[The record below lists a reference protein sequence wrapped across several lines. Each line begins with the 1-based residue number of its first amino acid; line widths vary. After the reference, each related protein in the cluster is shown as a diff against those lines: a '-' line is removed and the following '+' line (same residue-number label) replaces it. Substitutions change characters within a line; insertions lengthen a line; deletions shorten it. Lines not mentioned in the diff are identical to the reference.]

1 MADPAQNTQAD
12 VVKVLD
18 KIKSEMMQR
27 KQLRAQN
34 ETNKQLE
41 KMNRNLSKLESAS
54 KQDKKAAEKPF
65 EIRFPTVAEIVSGF
79 ARMSPI
85 FTRDFGAWMK
95 DTTDIGAEG
104 NRELEN
110 IAGKIDRLGDITRMP
125 TDDTS
130 LEYLNLISDQLKSAN
145 DDTLKRMDE
154 QGLSLTRVGSFL
166 NMIDGVL
173 IEIRDDTADLK
184 KNSDES
190 LTRLSS
196 IENKI
201 GRVGGHIVGALQRIF
216 DGDEKAR
223 EKEEMR
229 QGETSKETGGHPQ
242 ASSIIPKDDDQKDDS
257 SGIGAAVAAMLGLNA
272 LKGFLLKPFSAIG
285 KVLGVFF
292 GMFGKLGEGITKLLG
307 PFGKVFKFLKV
318 GPLALLSMIWD
329 FGKGFI
335 DAKEILGKGAV
346 TIVDRVRAGISELV
360 GGFGDLFDWVAKI
373 FGFDTDA
380 GKTLRKYTLMLTEAP
395 ARWLNGI
402 VDWVTNDLFA
412 GITKGTSLTDIPGKL
427 ADNLQTELMKLVD
440 WISGGI
446 SSFVDEGIGVANKVI
461 DDIKKGFAE
470 NVKKPFFNML
480 NAITNAM
487 FDIVDKFVSIIP
499 DALGGQAAK
508 QKMDEARKSM
518 QIGVDETPSPN
529 TPVDSQ
535 PQTPPQPNIDPQTLT
550 PMPSGVSSD
559 YKNVTDDR
567 TSQLKDAY
575 GSIGGGSLGAAMP
588 TQGRALSNIEQV
600 QGGYA
605 PPPASVVMPVQQN
618 VDASKKVNTTN
629 NFNSNSLEPTNKT
642 DNGRI
647 LWEW

>member
-18 KIKSEMMQR
+18 KIKAEMMQR

-41 KMNRNLSKLESAS
+41 RMNRNLSKLESAS

-154 QGLSLTRVGSFL
+154 QGQSLTRTSSFL

-173 IEIRDDTADLK
+173 IEIRDDAADLK

-216 DGDEKAR
+216 DSDEKAR

-242 ASSIIPKDDDQKDDS
+242 AGSVIPKDDDQKDNS
-257 SGIGAAVAAMLGLNA
+257 SGGGALAAIAGLLGLNA
-272 LKGFLLKPFSAIG
+272 IKGLLTKPMGMFLRFFKGFG
-285 KVLGVFF
+285 KMEF
-292 GMFGKLGEGITKLLG
+292 GISKLLG
-307 PFGKVFKFLKV
+307 PLGKVTRFLKV
-318 GPLALLSMIWD
+318 GPLALLSSAID

-335 DAKEILGKGAV
+335 NAKEILGKSEV
-346 TIVDRVRAGISELV
+346 TIVDRVRAGSVEIM
-360 GGFGDLFDWVAKI
+360 GGFGDLVDWVAGI
-373 FGFDTDA
+373 FGFNTTF
-380 GKTLRKYTLMLTEAP
+380 GKDFRNIWLKITEAP
-395 ARWLNGI
+395 TKWAQSI
-402 VDWVTNDLFA
+402 VDWFSNGLFS
-412 GITKGTSLTDIPGKL
+412 GITKDTSLTDIPGKL
-427 ADNLQTELMKLVD
+427 ADNLQTELKKLVD

-499 DALGGQAAK
+499 DSLGGKAAQ

-518 QIGVDETPSPN
+518 QIGVDETPPAN
-529 TPVDSQ
+529 APVESQ

-550 PMPSGVSSD
+550 PMPTGVSSD
-559 YKNVTDDR
+559 YKNVTDER
-567 TSQLKDAY
+567 ASQLKEAY

-629 NFNSNSLEPTNKT
+629 NFNSSTLEPTNKT

-647 LWEW
+647 LWDW

>member
-41 KMNRNLSKLESAS
+41 RMNRNLSKLESAS

-65 EIRFPTVAEIVSGF
+65 EIRIPTVAEIVSGF
-79 ARMSPI
+79 SRMSPI
-85 FTRDFGAWMK
+85 FTRDFGVWMK
-95 DTTDIGAEG
+95 DTTDLSAEG

-154 QGLSLTRVGSFL
+154 QGQSLTRTSSFL

-173 IEIRDDTADLK
+173 IEIRDDAADLK

-216 DGDEKAR
+216 DADEKSR

-242 ASSIIPKDDDQKDDS
+242 ASSVIPKDDDQKDTS
-257 SGIGAAVAAMLGLNA
+257 SGGGALAAIAGLLGLNA
-272 LKGFLLKPFSAIG
+272 IKGLLTKPMGMFLRFFKGFG
-285 KVLGVFF
+285 KMEF
-292 GMFGKLGEGITKLLG
+292 GISKLLG
-307 PFGKVFKFLKV
+307 PLGKVTRFLKV
-318 GPLALLSMIWD
+318 GPLALLSSAID

-335 DAKEILGKGAV
+335 NAKEILGKSEV
-346 TIVDRVRAGISELV
+346 TIVDRVRAGSIEIM
-360 GGFGDLFDWVAKI
+360 GGFGDLVDWVAGI
-373 FGFDTDA
+373 FGFNTTF
-380 GKTLRKYTLMLTEAP
+380 GKDFRNIWLKITEAP
-395 ARWLNGI
+395 TKWAQSI
-402 VDWVTNDLFA
+402 VDWFSNDLFA
-412 GITKGTSLTDIPGKL
+412 GITKDTSLTDIPGKL
-427 ADNLQTELMKLVD
+427 ADNLQTELKKLVD
-440 WISGGI
+440 WVSGGI
-446 SSFVDEGIGVANKVI
+446 SGVIDDGIGAANKVI

-550 PMPSGVSSD
+550 PMPTGVSSD

>member
-18 KIKSEMMQR
+18 KIKAEMMQR

-41 KMNRNLSKLESAS
+41 RMNRNLSKLESAS

-154 QGLSLTRVGSFL
+154 QGQSLTRVGSFL

-173 IEIRDDTADLK
+173 IEIRDDAADLK

-216 DGDEKAR
+216 DSDEKAR

-242 ASSIIPKDDDQKDDS
+242 AGSVIPKDDDQKDTS
-257 SGIGAAVAAMLGLNA
+257 SGGGALAAIAGLLGLNVIKG
-272 LKGFLLKPFSAIG
+272 LLTKPMGMFLRFFKGFG
-285 KVLGVFF
+285 KMEF
-292 GMFGKLGEGITKLLG
+292 GISKLLG
-307 PFGKVFKFLKV
+307 PLGKVTRFLKV
-318 GPLALLSMIWD
+318 GPLAILSAAID

-335 DAKEILGKGAV
+335 NAKEILGKSQV
-346 TIVDRVRAGISELV
+346 TIVDRVRAGSVEII
-360 GGFGDLFDWVAKI
+360 GGFGDLADWVAGI
-373 FGFDTDA
+373 FGFNTTF
-380 GKTLRKYTLMLTEAP
+380 GKDFRKTWLKITETPTKWAQS
-395 ARWLNGI
+395 I
-402 VDWVTNDLFA
+402 VDWITNDLFA
-412 GITKGTSLTDIPGKL
+412 GITKDTSLTDIPGKL
-427 ADNLQTELMKLVD
+427 ADNLQTELKKLVD

-499 DALGGQAAK
+499 DSLGGKAAQ

-518 QIGVDETPSPN
+518 QIGVDETPPAN
-529 TPVDSQ
+529 TPVESQ

-647 LWEW
+647 LWDW

>member
-1 MADPAQNTQAD
+1 MAQEATNND

-18 KIKSEMMQR
+18 KIKAEMMQR

-34 ETNKQLE
+34 ETNKQLDR
-41 KMNRNLSKLESAS
+41 MNKNLAKLESTS
-54 KQDKKAAEKPF
+54 KQDNKAEPKPF
-65 EIRFPTVAEIVSGF
+65 EIRIPTVNEIVMGF

-85 FTRDFGAWMK
+85 FTRDFGVWMK
-95 DTTDIGAEG
+95 DTVDVGSEG

-130 LEYLNLISDQLKSAN
+130 VEYLNLISDQLKSAN
-145 DDTLKRMDE
+145 DDSLKRMDE
-154 QGLSLTRVGSFL
+154 QGLSLTRMGSFL
-166 NMIDGVL
+166 NMIDGVM
-173 IEIRDDTADLK
+173 IEVRDDVGELK
-184 KNSDES
+184 NNSDES

-201 GRVGGHIVGALQRIF
+201 GRTGGHIVGALTRIF
-216 DGDEKAR
+216 DEDQKWR

-229 QGETSKETGGHPQ
+229 RGETDKETGGNPR
-242 ASSIIPKDDDQKDDS
+242 ASSVIPKDDDQKEDS
-257 SGIGAAVAAMLGLNA
+257 SGVGAAVAAMLGLNA
-272 LKGFLLKPFSAIG
+272 LKGFLLKPFKIIG
-285 KVLGVFF
+285 GVVGTFL
-292 GMFGKLGEGITKLLG
+292 GMFSKLGEGISKLLG

-360 GGFGDLFDWVAKI
+360 GGFGDLFDWVSEI
-373 FGFDTDA
+373 FGFDTEA
-380 GKTLRKYTLMLTEAP
+380 GETLRKYTLMLTEAP

-402 VDWVTNDLFA
+402 VDWISNDLFA
-412 GITKGTSLTDIPGKL
+412 GIGRGTSLTDIPGKL

-440 WISGGI
+440 WITGGI
-446 SSFVDEGIGVANKVI
+446 SNVIDEGMGVASKVI

-508 QKMDEARKSM
+508 QKMDEARQSM
-518 QIGVDETPSPN
+518 LIGTDENQQANAAPT
-529 TPVDSQ
+529 SQ
-535 PQTPPQPNIDPQTLT
+535 PQIPPQPNIDPQTLS
-550 PMPSGVSSD
+550 PMPSGVSPD
-559 YKNVTDDR
+559 YKNVTDDK
-567 TSQLKDAY
+567 TAQLKNAY
-575 GSIGGGSLGAAMP
+575 GSIGGGTLNGAYP
-588 TQGRALSNIEQV
+588 SQGRALSNIEQV
-600 QGGYA
+600 QGGYS

-618 VDASKKVNTTN
+618 VDASKKVSTTN
-629 NFNSNSLEPTNKT
+629 NFNSSSLEPENRT
-642 DNGRI
+642 DNARI
-647 LWEW
+647 LWDW

>member
-1 MADPAQNTQAD
+1 MAQEATNND

-18 KIKSEMMQR
+18 KIKAEMMQR

-34 ETNKQLE
+34 ETNKQLDR
-41 KMNRNLSKLESAS
+41 MNKNLAKLESAA
-54 KQDKKAAEKPF
+54 KQDTKAESKPF
-65 EIRFPTVAEIVSGF
+65 EIRIPTVNEIVMGF

-85 FTRDFGAWMK
+85 FTRDFGVWMK
-95 DTTDIGAEG
+95 DTVDVGNEG

-110 IAGKIDRLGDITRMP
+110 IAGKIDRLGEITRMP

-145 DDTLKRMDE
+145 DDSLKRMDE
-154 QGLSLTRVGSFL
+154 QSVSLVRVGSFL
-166 NMIDGVL
+166 NMIDGVM
-173 IEIRDDTADLK
+173 IEVRDDVAELK
-184 KNSDES
+184 KNSDDS

-196 IENKI
+196 IEDKI
-201 GRVGGHIVGALQRIF
+201 GRTGGHIVGALTRIF
-216 DGDEKAR
+216 DEDQKWR

-229 QGETSKETGGHPQ
+229 RGETDKETGGHPQ
-242 ASSIIPKDDDQKDDS
+242 ASSVIPKDDDQKDDS

-272 LKGFLLKPFSAIG
+272 LKGFLLKPFKIIG
-285 KVLGVFF
+285 GVVGAFL
-292 GMFGKLGEGITKLLG
+292 GMFSKLGEGITKLLG

-360 GGFGDLFDWVAKI
+360 GGFGDLFDWVSKI
-373 FGFDTDA
+373 FGFDTEA
-380 GKTLRKYTLMLTEAP
+380 GETLRKYTLMLTEAP

-402 VDWVTNDLFA
+402 VDWISNDLFA
-412 GITKGTSLTDIPGKL
+412 GIGRGTSLTDIPGKL
-427 ADNLQTELMKLVD
+427 ADNLQSELMKLVD
-440 WISGGI
+440 WITGGI
-446 SSFVDEGIGVANKVI
+446 GSVIDEGMGVANKVI

-508 QKMDEARKSM
+508 QKMDEARQSM
-518 QIGVDETPSPN
+518 LIGTDENPSPN
-529 TPVDSQ
+529 KTAASQ
-535 PQTPPQPNIDPQTLT
+535 PQTPQPNIDPQTLT
-550 PMPSGVSSD
+550 PIPSGVSSD

-575 GSIGGGSLGAAMP
+575 GSIGGGTLGGAMP
-588 TQGRALSNIEQV
+588 SQGRALSNIEQV
-600 QGGYA
+600 QGGYS

-618 VDASKKVNTTN
+618 VDASKKINTTN
-629 NFNSNSLEPTNKT
+629 NFNSSSLEPENKT
-642 DNGRI
+642 DNSRI

>member
-1 MADPAQNTQAD
+1 MAQEATNND

-18 KIKSEMMQR
+18 KIKAEMMQR

-34 ETNKQLE
+34 ETNKQLDR
-41 KMNRNLSKLESAS
+41 MNKNLAKLESAT
-54 KQDKKAAEKPF
+54 KQDTKAESKPF
-65 EIRFPTVAEIVSGF
+65 EIRIPTVNEIVMGF

-85 FTRDFGAWMK
+85 FTRDFSVWMK
-95 DTTDIGAEG
+95 DTVDVGNEG

-110 IAGKIDRLGDITRMP
+110 IAGKIDRLGEIARMP

-154 QGLSLTRVGSFL
+154 QSVSLVRVGSFL
-166 NMIDGVL
+166 NMIDGVM
-173 IEIRDDTADLK
+173 IEVRDDVAELK
-184 KNSDES
+184 KNSDDT

-201 GRVGGHIVGALQRIF
+201 GRTGGHIVGVLTRIF
-216 DGDEKAR
+216 DEDQKWR
-223 EKEEMR
+223 EKDEMR
-229 QGETSKETGGHPQ
+229 RGETDKETGGHPQ
-242 ASSIIPKDDDQKDDS
+242 AGSVIPKDDDQKDDS

-272 LKGFLLKPFSAIG
+272 LKGFLLKPFKIIG
-285 KVLGVFF
+285 GVVGTFL
-292 GMFGKLGEGITKLLG
+292 GMFSKLGKGITKLLG

-360 GGFGDLFDWVAKI
+360 GGFGDIFDWVSKI
-373 FGFDTDA
+373 FGFDTKA
-380 GKTLRKYTLMLTEAP
+380 GETLRKYTLMITEAP

-402 VDWVTNDLFA
+402 VDWISNDLFA
-412 GITKGTSLTDIPGKL
+412 GIGRDTSLTDIPGKL
-427 ADNLQTELMKLVD
+427 ADNLQSELMKLVD
-440 WISGGI
+440 WITGGI
-446 SSFVDEGIGVANKVI
+446 SSVIDEGMGVANKVI

-480 NAITNAM
+480 NTITNAM

-508 QKMDEARKSM
+508 QKMDEARQSM
-518 QIGVDETPSPN
+518 LIDTDENPSPN
-529 TPVDSQ
+529 VTETQQ
-535 PQTPPQPNIDPQTLT
+535 PQTPAQPNIDPQTLT
-550 PMPSGVSSD
+550 PIPSGASSD
-559 YKNVTDDR
+559 DKNMTNDR
-567 TSQLKDAY
+567 TSQLKAAY
-575 GSIGGGSLGAAMP
+575 GSIGGGTLGGAMP
-588 TQGRALSNIEQV
+588 SQGRALSNIEQV
-600 QGGYA
+600 QGGYS

-618 VDASKKVNTTN
+618 VDASKRINTTN
-629 NFNSNSLEPTNKT
+629 NFNSSYLEPENKT
-642 DNGRI
+642 DNSRI